1 MSDKAIICRCEDV
14 TLSDVQHTLSLGYK
28 SIEEV
33 KRYTGLGTGPCEG
46 KECMVHCA
54 RLVAQV
60 HGGDESVVLPF
71 TSRPPV
77 QPVPLAIFAHSD
89 DDGEQA

>member
-1 MSDKAIICRCEDV
+1 MAGKIVLCRCEDV
-14 TLSDVQHTLSLGYK
+14 TLADVQHTLSLGYK

-54 RLVAQV
+54 RMVALAN
-60 HGGDESVVLPF
+60 GGDEAAVLPF

-77 QPVPLAIFAHSD
+77 QPAPLAIFAAEED
-89 DDGEQA
+89 E

>member
-1 MSDKAIICRCEDV
+1 VSTKAIICRCEDV
-14 TLSDVQHTLSLGYK
+14 TLADVQHTLSLGYK

-54 RLVAQV
+54 RMVALAN
-60 HGGDESVVLPF
+60 GGDEAAVLPF

-77 QPVPLAIFAHSD
+77 QPAPLAIFA
-89 DDGEQA
+89 GEDEE

>member
-1 MSDKAIICRCEDV
+1 MSTKAIICRCEDV
-14 TLSDVQHTLSLGYK
+14 TLADVQHTISLGYQ

-54 RLVAQV
+54 RLVALAN
-60 HGGDESVVLPF
+60 GGDEAAVLPF

-77 QPVPLAIFAHSD
+77 QPAPLAIFA
-89 DDGEQA
+89 GEDEE

>member
-1 MSDKAIICRCEDV
+1 VSTKAIICRCEDV
-14 TLSDVQHTLSLGYK
+14 TLADVQHTISLGYK

-46 KECMVHCA
+46 KECMAACA
-54 RLVAQV
+54 RLVAQAN
-60 HGGDESVVLPF
+60 GGDESVVLPF

-77 QPVPLAIFAHSD
+77 QPVPLAIFAR
-89 DDGEQA
+89 GEDE

>member
-1 MSDKAIICRCEDV
+1 MSNKAIICRCEDV
-14 TLSDVQHTLSLGYK
+14 TLSDVQHTISLGYK

-54 RLVAQV
+54 RMVAQANA
-60 HGGDESVVLPF
+60 GDESVVLPF

-77 QPVPLAIFAHSD
+77 QPVPLGIFARGD
-89 DDGEQA
+89 EE

>member
-1 MSDKAIICRCEDV
+1 MSTKAIICRCEDV
-14 TLSDVQHTLSLGYK
+14 TLSDVQHTISLGYK

-54 RLVAQV
+54 RMVALAND
-60 HGGDESVVLPF
+60 GDESVVLPF

-77 QPVPLAIFAHSD
+77 QPVPLAIFAR
-89 DDGEQA
+89 GEDE